1 MKYAFL
7 LSLILTSTCLTA
19 QDCAVANHYRVVT
32 IDNSAGDALT
42 DYQVRVR
49 LNTLELVNDDKL
61 RSDGGDLRIFT
72 DDCTPLPFW
81 GDSLGSSTNTDIWVK
96 IPSIPAGGIMTI
108 QIYYGNSES
117 ESVADGDNTFI
128 FFDDFSSGIVDP
140 AKWEA
145 IGEYATLEVEDGILN
160 YGGTS
165 ENPGPR
171 FKFVRTSMPFAAQV
185 IFDCSVTRSNSSGFG
200 FSSADSLLHR
210 IIFRSS
216 EFGFDTINQVAYM
229 SDTISNGFQANGL
242 YPLLPF
248 PRSEF
253 NTVSITAE
261 TNDANR
267 LSISRFENVTYQAV
281 NADIYEWAEAEASA
295 FHFILSTFG
304 PSPIMLDNIRVRQ
317 SAVSAPT
324 TSPGE
329 ELDPTTTG
337 IATLVD
343 SDAVQVFPN
352 PASTYCM
359 IQMNVTDQCTI
370 EIVNE
375 TGQLVSPRAR
385 ITNPAAPNR
394 VDLTGLTPGMYYLHV
409 HRLTDSALLQA
420 KPFMIVR

>member
-145 IGEYATLEVEDGILN
+145 IGAYATLEVEDGILN

-267 LSISRFENVTYQAV
+267 LSITRFENVTYQAV

-295 FHFILSTFG
+295 FHFIRSTFG
-304 PSPIMLDNIRVRQ
+304 PTPPILDTIRPRHSARTPSRSSRSSRRRSP
-317 SAVSAPT
+317 
-324 TSPGE
+324 E
-329 ELDPTTTG
+329 
-337 IATLVD
+337 
-343 SDAVQVFPN
+343 
-352 PASTYCM
+352 PASC
-359 IQMNVTDQCTI
+359 
-370 EIVNE
+370 
-375 TGQLVSPRAR
+375 R
-385 ITNPAAPNR
+385 
-394 VDLTGLTPGMYYLHV
+394 
-409 HRLTDSALLQA
+409 
-420 KPFMIVR
+420 